1 MSCCPALRAK
11 FSAKEAL
18 GSKTL
23 FISATPDCSVLNLLT
38 PRPKRLSTIS
48 SSSSSSSSGSG
59 STVGFG
65 VGVTFIVGLTF
76 IVGFTV
82 TV

>member
-1 MSCCPALRAK
+1 MSFCPALRAK

-23 FISATPDCSVLNLLT
+23 FISATPDCSVLTLLT
-38 PRPKRLSTIS
+38 PRPKRLSTI

>member
-23 FISATPDCSVLNLLT
+23 FISATPDCSVLTLLT

-48 SSSSSSSSGSG
+48 SSPSSSGSG